1 VALTAMWTHG
11 NAVIPEI
18 PERLEK
24 ITRFGFGTELKVRPN
39 VGTQWVHVPMTSP
52 VLLAGARPKL
62 RRVLILS
69 KSSSTVHQ
77 SFDGVIFL
85 TATIVCRNFFIQ
97 KPLAP
102 ISPVLKCTTWASSR
116 SLRRSGFQC
125 SSPVPVNRTRSSS
138 QGSEPIGSDIAR
150 ARATLG
156 E

>member
-1 VALTAMWTHG
+1 MALTAMWTHG

-39 VGTQWVHVPMTSP
+39 VGTQWVHVPMPSP

-77 SFDGVIFL
+77 SFDRVHIFDGNDRVQELFHSETFSADL
-85 TATIVCRNFFIQ
+85 TRPKVYNTGQQSIFKA
-97 KPLAP
+97 LG
-102 ISPVLKCTTWASSR
+102 ISMQLP
-116 SLRRSGFQC
+116 G
-125 SSPVPVNRTRSSS
+125 SS
-138 QGSEPIGSDIAR
+138 QPYTFFFAGFGADWE
-150 ARATLG
+150 
-156 E
+156 